1 MPAPM
6 PPKDAALT
14 VIAVLVGICASC
26 AIDSGILLMLGEQV
40 ATGATVIVFG
50 CVAAAA
56 GLHYLPTERWT
67 LVLASGIGVG
77 VPVAWFIYA
86 LLTWHPKFW

>member
-1 MPAPM
+1 MTAPM

-26 AIDSGILLMLGEQV
+26 AIDSGILLMLGEQL
-40 ATGATVIVFG
+40 ATGAIVIALA

-56 GLHYLPTERWT
+56 GLHYLPTERST
-67 LVLASGIGVG
+67 LVLALGIGVG
-77 VPVAWFIYA
+77 VPVAWFLYE